1 MTLHGAAV
9 QATILTGDT
18 SEKTQNLL
26 LNVALL
32 SLSIETASG
41 VMTALIKCNTTVPM
55 KSKIFSTYSDSQ
67 SGVLIQAFEGEHV
80 EVTFN
85 IDANSILNLS
95 ALDKM
100 TRKSNRIM
108 ITNDKGH
115 LMKEEIECMVSN
127 TEKFKAEDEG
137 AASRI
142 TTKNGLESYAYHLH
156 NSIADEKVKDKFNAD
171 RADNKMCLETAVN
184 EVILW
189 LDNLQEVLK
198 EEYKK
203 KQKELKGIAGPIMQK
218 FYQSAGAGGV
228 PGAGSFPGAGR
239 FLGGPGAP
247 GSFPGAGGAPGV
259 SDRAHH
265 ETLKPVE
272 THDQTRTTDPY
283 SWITRQ
289 RVICGKWIVTGLGRE
304 FVIFQYPQGS
314 KGQPKLG
321 APHQVKEKDRNQDIE
336 AGD

>member
-1 MTLHGAAV
+1 
-9 QATILTGDT
+9 
-18 SEKTQNLL
+18 
-26 LNVALL
+26 
-32 SLSIETASG
+32 
-41 VMTALIKCNTTVPM
+41 MTALIKCNMTVPM

-80 EVTFN
+80 EVTFD

-156 NSIADEKVKDKFNAD
+156 NSIVDEKT
-171 RADNKMCLETAVN
+171 ADNKMRLETAVN

-218 FYQSAGAGGV
+218 FYQSAGAGGA

-247 GSFPGAGGAPGV
+247 
-259 SDRAHH
+259 
-265 ETLKPVE
+265 
-272 THDQTRTTDPY
+272 
-283 SWITRQ
+283 
-289 RVICGKWIVTGLGRE
+289 
-304 FVIFQYPQGS
+304 
-314 KGQPKLG
+314 GQPKLG